1 MKRTDMI
8 GILAV
13 AGALAFGACEQSSRP
28 GSAERGGT
36 TSAPASR
43 GPGAE
48 PGSRAG
54 SSSGERGPSGMAS
67 SPSASSSMD
76 QSGTGGSGDA
86 GSGARDGGMTR

>member
-1 MKRTDMI
+1 MI

-13 AGALAFGACEQSSRP
+13 AGALAFGACEQNSRP

-43 GPGAE
+43 GPNGE

-54 SSSGERGPSGMAS
+54 SSTGERGSAGMAS
-67 SPSASSSMD
+67 SSSSPSSMD

-86 GSGARDGGMTR
+86 GYGARDAGMR

>member
-1 MKRTDMI
+1 MKPRDVI
-8 GILAV
+8 GIVAV

-28 GSAERGGT
+28 GNAERGGT

-43 GPGAE
+43 GPAAE

-54 SSSGERGPSGMAS
+54 ASSGERGASGMAS
-67 SPSASSSMD
+67 SSSSSSSMD

-86 GSGARDGGMTR
+86 GYGARDGGMR